1 MPRDG
6 ATIFSDLIGK
16 LDMTFRSTLSRSFAS
31 IGVTRNSASDQPFE
45 QLILLNWR
53 GDLLAIGAGML
64 VSFLVAGFWYPY
76 WRIADM
82 DFWLVYNAFLLNAHL
97 SQEFFDYPGYL
108 SILLLSE
115 WLRALHWLGLVKV
128 SSLTAL
134 PPVGQMADFTQA
146 WTTATRAGRVLSLI
160 YAMMFV
166 TSFTYLLRRLVCDW
180 RVAVMGGLFLA
191 FSGGM
196 AMQMRILRTE
206 LLASAL
212 FFSALL
218 MLLIVAQRGSTPWRP
233 AVVGLASALMTLAM
247 LNKIQVIFL
256 ICAVPVILLPFG
268 PAGASARGFWD
279 APGRG
284 FAALTA
290 AAVLAAVGV
299 YLAHGLLSFGLTTT
313 STPAFDL
320 PMLALSAKTYWA
332 AIVTW
337 FGLGLAAYCL
347 IWKVLALEVLT
358 AALAAVA
365 GCMIGLLA
373 LYARYD
379 PTDVMVVFHPFEQMF
394 RWATESNPGLA
405 KHSLGYDI
413 RFLFEAV
420 GHVVLRR
427 TFFLESSPRPAM
439 FLEWFIIGAMVIAIR
454 RREWR
459 LVLQVAVLMLVDWG
473 VDTLAMIRGL
483 KQEYFL
489 LTDPLAIIAAALLI
503 AKLTDLKRHRWT
515 YPIGVVLIG
524 VHLVVSQ
531 AEPVKHAFK
540 TGGPDVLC
548 GLYHNAKWVER
559 LPVCKSR

>member
-1 MPRDG
+1 
-6 ATIFSDLIGK
+6 
-16 LDMTFRSTLSRSFAS
+16 
-31 IGVTRNSASDQPFE
+31 
-45 QLILLNWR
+45 
-53 GDLLAIGAGML
+53 
-64 VSFLVAGFWYPY
+64 
-76 WRIADM
+76 
-82 DFWLVYNAFLLNAHL
+82 
-97 SQEFFDYPGYL
+97 
-108 SILLLSE
+108 
-115 WLRALHWLGLVKV
+115 
-128 SSLTAL
+128 
-134 PPVGQMADFTQA
+134 
-146 WTTATRAGRVLSLI
+146 
-160 YAMMFV
+160 
-166 TSFTYLLRRLVCDW
+166 
-180 RVAVMGGLFLA
+180 
-191 FSGGM
+191 
-196 AMQMRILRTE
+196 
-206 LLASAL
+206 
-212 FFSALL
+212 
-218 MLLIVAQRGSTPWRP
+218 
-233 AVVGLASALMTLAM
+233 
-247 LNKIQVIFL
+247 
-256 ICAVPVILLPFG
+256 
-268 PAGASARGFWD
+268 
-279 APGRG
+279 
-284 FAALTA
+284 
-290 AAVLAAVGV
+290 
-299 YLAHGLLSFGLTTT
+299 
-313 STPAFDL
+313 
-320 PMLALSAKTYWA
+320 
-332 AIVTW
+332 
-337 FGLGLAAYCL
+337 
-347 IWKVLALEVLT
+347 VLT

-454 RREWR
+454 RRKWR

-473 VDTLAMIRGL
+473 VDTLGMIRGL

>member
-1 MPRDG
+1 
-6 ATIFSDLIGK
+6 
-16 LDMTFRSTLSRSFAS
+16 MTFRSTLSRAFVS
-31 IGVTRNSASDQPFE
+31 IGVTRNPASDQPFE

-53 GDLLAIGAGML
+53 GGLLAIGAGML

-76 WRIADM
+76 WRVADM
-82 DFWLVYNAFLLNAHL
+82 DFYFVYNAFLLNAHL
-97 SQEFFDYPGYL
+97 PQEYFDHPGYL

-128 SSLTAL
+128 SSLAGL
-134 PPVGQMADFTQA
+134 PPVGHVADFTQA
-146 WTTATRAGRVLSLI
+146 WTTATRVGRVLSLI

-166 TSFTYLLRRLVCDW
+166 MSFTYLLRRLVRDW
-180 RVAVMGGLFLA
+180 RVAVLGGLFLA

-196 AMQMRILRTE
+196 AMQMRIVRTE
-206 LLASAL
+206 LLASGL

-218 MLLIVAQRGSTPWRP
+218 MLLIVARRGSTPWRP

-256 ICAVPVILLPFG
+256 ICAAPVILLPFG
-268 PAGASARGFWD
+268 PAAVSARGFWD

-299 YLAHGLLSFGLTTT
+299 YLAHDLLSFGLTST

-320 PMLALSAKTYWA
+320 PTLALSAKTYWA
-332 AIVTW
+332 AIVIW

-347 IWKVLALEVLT
+347 IWKVPALEALT

-379 PTDVMVVFHPFEQMF
+379 PTDVMVVFHPFEQMV
-394 RWATESNPGLA
+394 RWAAASNPGLV

-413 RFLFEAV
+413 GFLFEAV

-439 FLEWFIIGAMVIAIR
+439 FLEWFIIAAMVIAIR

-473 VDTLAMIRGL
+473 GDTLGMSRGL

-515 YPIGVVLIG
+515 YPIGVGLIG
-524 VHLVVSQ
+524 AHLVVSQ

-540 TGGPDVLC
+540 TEGPDILC
-548 GLYHNAKWVER
+548 GLYHYAKRVER
-559 LPVCKSR
+559 LPVCKSP

>member
-1 MPRDG
+1 
-6 ATIFSDLIGK
+6 
-16 LDMTFRSTLSRSFAS
+16 
-31 IGVTRNSASDQPFE
+31 
-45 QLILLNWR
+45 
-53 GDLLAIGAGML
+53 
-64 VSFLVAGFWYPY
+64 
-76 WRIADM
+76 
-82 DFWLVYNAFLLNAHL
+82 
-97 SQEFFDYPGYL
+97 
-108 SILLLSE
+108 
-115 WLRALHWLGLVKV
+115 
-128 SSLTAL
+128 
-134 PPVGQMADFTQA
+134 
-146 WTTATRAGRVLSLI
+146 
-160 YAMMFV
+160 MMFV

-206 LLASAL
+206 LLASGL

-268 PAGASARGFWD
+268 ASRRKRARILGCARPRFRGADCGRRASGRRRLSRPWSLVVRVDDHFDARIRPAD
-279 APGRG
+279 ACAERQDLLGRNSH
-284 FAALTA
+284 L
-290 AAVLAAVGV
+290 VR
-299 YLAHGLLSFGLTTT
+299 SR
-313 STPAFDL
+313 SCR
-320 PMLALSAKTYWA
+320 
-332 AIVTW
+332 
-337 FGLGLAAYCL
+337 YCL

-473 VDTLAMIRGL
+473 VDTLGMIRGL

-540 TGGPDVLC
+540 TGRPDVLC